1 MLQPSSGPIHR
12 RDAEFTEIGVLDQ
25 EIFTL
30 RPQRLRGEYFFSI
43 DTIRIAAGK
52 FTTFVGV
59 LVRRVLIRAARP
71 RDHQPRRARF
81 CNASGLT
88 TRVSLPSI

>member
-30 RPQRLRGEYFFSI
+30 RPQ
-43 DTIRIAAGK
+43 AP
-52 FTTFVGV
+52 
-59 LVRRVLIRAARP
+59 P
-71 RDHQPRRARF
+71 R
-81 CNASGLT
+81 
-88 TRVSLPSI
+88 

>member
-43 DTIRIAAGK
+43 DTIRIAAEK
-52 FTTFVGV
+52 FTTFVGGIGSSSADPRCTATRSSAAPGAV
-59 LVRRVLIRAARP
+59 L
-71 RDHQPRRARF
+71 
-81 CNASGLT
+81 
-88 TRVSLPSI
+88 